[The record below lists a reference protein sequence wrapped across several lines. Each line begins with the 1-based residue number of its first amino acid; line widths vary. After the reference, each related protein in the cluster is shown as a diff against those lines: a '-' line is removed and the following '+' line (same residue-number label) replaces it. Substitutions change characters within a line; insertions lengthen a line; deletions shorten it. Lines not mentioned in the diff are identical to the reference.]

1 MQSDTLTQPVDL
13 DAMGH
18 DAIAHDDDHE
28 HHDINGMKVFG
39 FWIYLMTDCVLFAC
53 LFATF
58 AVLVSNTAGGP
69 TGKEL
74 FGLGFVLT
82 ETFLL
87 LLSSITYGFVILAMN
102 KLKMTQVIFWLF
114 ITALF
119 GIGFVAMEIWEFN
132 HLIHQGYGPE
142 HSGFLSAFFG
152 LVGTHGLHVS
162 FGLVWI
168 FVMLIHLAKTGLTET
183 NQMRLMC
190 LSLFWHFLDVV
201 WICVFSVVYL
211 FGAAI

>member
-1 MQSDTLTQPVDL
+1 MHTDTHAL
-13 DAMGH
+13 DSQALDH
-18 DAIAHDDDHE
+18 ETLEDVEHE
-28 HHDINGMKVFG
+28 HHHLTEMKVFG

-58 AVLVSNTAGGP
+58 AVLVPNTAGGP
-69 TGKEL
+69 AGKGL
-74 FGLGFVLT
+74 FALDFVLT

-87 LLSSITYGFVILAMN
+87 LFSSITYGFVILAMH
-102 KLKMTQVIFWLF
+102 KLKIKQVAFWL
-114 ITALF
+114 IVTALF
-119 GIGFVAMEIWEFN
+119 GIGFVAMELWEFN

-142 HSGFLSAFFG
+142 RSGFLSAFFG

-168 FVMLIHLAKTGLTET
+168 FVMLIHIAKTGLTET

-211 FGAAI
+211 FGAVI